1 MPIQIDAGEFI
12 EQLRRAIDELTSDNA
27 EYTSADILAIF
38 DRAACKALYR
48 GVTQQ
53 AASAGQANRKPG
65 GSRKPRQRRAL
76 GPVTSSALTPQRGNG
91 PVAEKVAG
99 AASGGGE

>member
-76 GPVTSSALTPQRGNG
+76 GPVTSALAPQRDNG
-91 PVAEKVAG
+91 PLAEKVVG
-99 AASGGGE
+99 ADAGGGE